1 MFIYV
6 VLAESP
12 GEEPNSPEGTTGAA
26 YTALTGRLREG
37 PTHLKRLWVSP
48 IEASPVTSC
57 GNLEANSSQ
66 REPLRSPLRTDLTFP
81 NFGEPCEEIP
91 LRYTQL
97 LRTHTKVYRT
107 QMANSFIKTLLE
119 LACTLK
125 SVSLVSQEDLRVTSS
140 RIPNTSGQPKQAPS
154 LPNWKEQKA
163 GYLLS
168 GIWHSRQSPS
178 LRGHHCHEVGLLL
191 PWEREEVGLLF
202 PFPDHWPGVPLF
214 LSCKPWSKD
223 SKSEK

>member
-1 MFIYV
+1 MLSLLKALEKSPIHLRELQ
-6 VLAESP
+6 VL
-12 GEEPNSPEGTTGAA
+12 A

-57 GNLEANSSQ
+57 GDLEANTSE

-97 LRTHTKVYRT
+97 LPTYTQVYRT

-119 LACTLK
+119 LNCTLK